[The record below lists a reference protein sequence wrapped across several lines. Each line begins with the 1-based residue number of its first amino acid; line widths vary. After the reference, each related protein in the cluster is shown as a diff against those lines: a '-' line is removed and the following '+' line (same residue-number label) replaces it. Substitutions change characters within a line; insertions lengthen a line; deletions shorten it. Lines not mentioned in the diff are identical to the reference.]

1 MAHAYQEM
9 YLSNAQAL
17 LGDAFDYAVNAC
29 GISGNDFVKLFS
41 VSSVSKRIENGEP
54 AYLAGKSGIEVVED
68 ILVET
73 TGKAPTAKPQ
83 VTFSRSR
90 EYWIGWAIAYY
101 QWFSGRKFGD
111 IFKVLSFEDLQQMY
125 APLHEADISKFA
137 NIADAKVRAYFT
149 DTNLKRIRTTYG
161 CTQAELAKRSGVSL
175 RSIQMYEQHNKD
187 INKASAET
195 VLSLAK
201 VLGCTMEDLLE
212 TPTKTNLKN
221 ALVADIDADGII
233 YKSIME
239 YVQLLN
245 EKSADITL
253 PLASVCSCKVT
264 ARVKAQ
270 NSIEFKIQNYKTER
284 HEFGKIPI
292 NKCINDLF
300 GIRIFLR
307 EPLTFDEVYSF
318 IEDTYPNRYRCI
330 DSSKFDYKAVHLY
343 FKENNQSFPWELQ
356 IWNMCDMDSNFSSH
370 KKYKQE
376 YTAWEKESKE
386 GGIIND

>member
-1 MAHAYQEM
+1 MK
-9 YLSNAQAL
+9 ST
-17 LGDAFDYAVNAC
+17 FDELKDLIDY
-29 GISGNDFVKLFS
+29 IQS
-41 VSSVSKRIENGEP
+41 VYTEI
-54 AYLAGKSGIEVVED
+54 
-68 ILVET
+68 
-73 TGKAPTAKPQ
+73 
-83 VTFSRSR
+83 
-90 EYWIGWAIAYY
+90 
-101 QWFSGRKFGD
+101 
-111 IFKVLSFEDLQQMY
+111 
-125 APLHEADISKFA
+125 
-137 NIADAKVRAYFT
+137 T
-149 DTNLKRIRTTYG
+149 D
-161 CTQAELAKRSGVSL
+161 EWL
-175 RSIQMYEQHNKD
+175 R
-187 INKASAET
+187 
-195 VLSLAK
+195 
-201 VLGCTMEDLLE
+201 E

-330 DSSKFDYKAVHLY
+330 DSSKFHWK
-343 FKENNQSFPWELQ
+343 NSFIMHMRITSVSILSGYLKITFMHSVMVLSLTVSMRLLSEVAP
-356 IWNMCDMDSNFSSH
+356 NM
-370 KKYKQE
+370 
-376 YTAWEKESKE
+376 
-386 GGIIND
+386 

>member
-1 MAHAYQEM
+1 MK
-9 YLSNAQAL
+9 ST
-17 LGDAFDYAVNAC
+17 FDELKDLIDY
-29 GISGNDFVKLFS
+29 IQS
-41 VSSVSKRIENGEP
+41 VYTEI
-54 AYLAGKSGIEVVED
+54 
-68 ILVET
+68 
-73 TGKAPTAKPQ
+73 
-83 VTFSRSR
+83 
-90 EYWIGWAIAYY
+90 
-101 QWFSGRKFGD
+101 
-111 IFKVLSFEDLQQMY
+111 
-125 APLHEADISKFA
+125 
-137 NIADAKVRAYFT
+137 T
-149 DTNLKRIRTTYG
+149 D
-161 CTQAELAKRSGVSL
+161 EWL
-175 RSIQMYEQHNKD
+175 R
-187 INKASAET
+187 
-195 VLSLAK
+195 
-201 VLGCTMEDLLE
+201 E

-270 NSIEFKIQNYKTER
+270 NSIEFKIQNYKTEQ

-318 IEDTYPNRYRCI
+318 IEDTYPNR
-330 DSSKFDYKAVHLY
+330 
-343 FKENNQSFPWELQ
+343 FPWELQ

-386 GGIIND
+386 GGIING

>member
-1 MAHAYQEM
+1 MKSEI
-9 YLSNAQAL
+9 NATIAKYEKRKCNVAL
-17 LGDAFDYAVNAC
+17 HD
-29 GISGNDFVKLFS
+29 
-41 VSSVSKRIENGEP
+41 
-54 AYLAGKSGIEVVED
+54 
-68 ILVET
+68 
-73 TGKAPTAKPQ
+73 
-83 VTFSRSR
+83 
-90 EYWIGWAIAYY
+90 
-101 QWFSGRKFGD
+101 
-111 IFKVLSFEDLQQMY
+111 QQ
-125 APLHEADISKFA
+125 K
-137 NIADAKVRAYFT
+137 NIAFKFPRVKNVLHYSAYRAILLARFYTMKSTFDELKDLIDYIQSVYTEIT
-149 DTNLKRIRTTYG
+149 D
-161 CTQAELAKRSGVSL
+161 EWL
-175 RSIQMYEQHNKD
+175 R
-187 INKASAET
+187 
-195 VLSLAK
+195 
-201 VLGCTMEDLLE
+201 E

-356 IWNMCDMDSNFSSH
+356 IWNMCDMDSNFSSQ

>member
-1 MAHAYQEM
+1 MWRCTI
-9 YLSNAQAL
+9 N
-17 LGDAFDYAVNAC
+17 
-29 GISGNDFVKLFS
+29 
-41 VSSVSKRIENGEP
+41 
-54 AYLAGKSGIEVVED
+54 
-68 ILVET
+68 
-73 TGKAPTAKPQ
+73 
-83 VTFSRSR
+83 
-90 EYWIGWAIAYY
+90 
-101 QWFSGRKFGD
+101 RKT
-111 IFKVLSFEDLQQMY
+111 S
-125 APLHEADISKFA
+125 PLNSPYTEI
-137 NIADAKVRAYFT
+137 T
-149 DTNLKRIRTTYG
+149 D
-161 CTQAELAKRSGVSL
+161 EWL
-175 RSIQMYEQHNKD
+175 R
-187 INKASAET
+187 
-195 VLSLAK
+195 
-201 VLGCTMEDLLE
+201 E

-284 HEFGKIPI
+284 HEFGKISI

-343 FKENNQSFPWELQ
+343 FKENDPFFEDVECTKSTTAFSEKIKKGRVLSGLDVANYILSKIRCTHLELP
-356 IWNMCDMDSNFSSH
+356 SSQ
-370 KKYKQE
+370 KPL
-376 YTAWEKESKE
+376 A
-386 GGIIND
+386 

>member
-1 MAHAYQEM
+1 MVSLPIWQEKAELKSWKM
-9 YLSNAQAL
+9 FLSRQPAKRQLPNRRQRS
-17 LGDAFDYAVNAC
+17 AVPESI
-29 GISGNDFVKLFS
+29 G
-41 VSSVSKRIENGEP
+41 
-54 AYLAGKSGIEVVED
+54 LAGLSRTINGSPAGNSAI
-68 ILVET
+68 
-73 TGKAPTAKPQ
+73 
-83 VTFSRSR
+83 FSRSFR
-90 EYWIGWAIAYY
+90 SRICSRCTLRFTKQTSANLPILPMPKCV
-101 QWFSGRKFGD
+101 R
-111 IFKVLSFEDLQQMY
+111 ILQIPISSASVQPT
-125 APLHEADISKFA
+125 AAHKQSLPSEA
-137 NIADAKVRAYFT
+137 
-149 DTNLKRIRTTYG
+149 
-161 CTQAELAKRSGVSL
+161 
-175 RSIQMYEQHNKD
+175 
-187 INKASAET
+187 ASASGQFKCT
-195 VLSLAK
+195 SSTTRISIKPARKRFSALPKSLAAQWRIFWK
-201 VLGCTMEDLLE
+201 SEINATIAKYEKENAMWRCTINRKTSPLNSPYTEITDEGLRE

-284 HEFGKIPI
+284 HEFGKISI

-356 IWNMCDMDSNFSSH
+356 IWNMCDMDSNFSSQ

>member
-1 MAHAYQEM
+1 MK
-9 YLSNAQAL
+9 ST
-17 LGDAFDYAVNAC
+17 FDELKDLIDY
-29 GISGNDFVKLFS
+29 IQS
-41 VSSVSKRIENGEP
+41 VYTEI
-54 AYLAGKSGIEVVED
+54 
-68 ILVET
+68 
-73 TGKAPTAKPQ
+73 
-83 VTFSRSR
+83 
-90 EYWIGWAIAYY
+90 
-101 QWFSGRKFGD
+101 
-111 IFKVLSFEDLQQMY
+111 
-125 APLHEADISKFA
+125 
-137 NIADAKVRAYFT
+137 T
-149 DTNLKRIRTTYG
+149 D
-161 CTQAELAKRSGVSL
+161 EWL
-175 RSIQMYEQHNKD
+175 R
-187 INKASAET
+187 
-195 VLSLAK
+195 
-201 VLGCTMEDLLE
+201 E

-253 PLASVCSCKVT
+253 PL
-264 ARVKAQ
+264 
-270 NSIEFKIQNYKTER
+270 QNYKTER

-300 GIRIFLR
+300 GVRIFLR